1 MRTLSNA
8 TIGIWGLAFKAGT
21 DDIRDSLALRII
33 DELGSRGTR
42 MVVFDPAV
50 RIAPLPPGSRMVT
63 SALEATHADALLVL
77 TEWPEFA
84 LIDPLTYA
92 RNLQRR
98 IVVDG
103 RNVLDSERVAAAG
116 LTYRGVG
123 RSLPRRAQHGAM
135 PANTQIGAF
144 TSAGQ
149 PGAFTS
155 AAEI

>member
-1 MRTLSNA
+1 
-8 TIGIWGLAFKAGT
+8 
-21 DDIRDSLALRII
+21 
-33 DELGSRGTR
+33 
-42 MVVFDPAV
+42 
-50 RIAPLPPGSRMVT
+50 MVT

-103 RNVLDSERVAAAG
+103 RNVLDSDRVAAAG

-123 RSLPRRAQHGAM
+123 RSLPRRTQPGALT
-135 PANTQIGAF
+135 AA
-144 TSAGQ
+144 SR